1 MKSLSLSSKR
11 NLTVCIVTLIAIA
24 LIIYLVFK
32 PAQKPC
38 QNPPKPQIVVPIGG
52 GKSVSLTQE
61 QYQKLKQEGFKYKK
75 EGFYVS
81 PSEYIPN
88 VKTENEYTPML
99 SLYQPKEQSRVIPE
113 PVPAPAPEPVPAPAP
128 IMPSATGANGP
139 VEGYGNVFIDNFV
152 APTADPALEKYRE
165 ELTKMSP
172 FFLNNGQIAN
182 GQMI

>member
-11 NLTVCIVTLIAIA
+11 NLTICFVTLVAIA

-32 PAQKPC
+32 PSQKPC
-38 QNPPKPQIVVPIGG
+38 QRPPQNQIVVPIGG
-52 GKSVSLTQE
+52 GKSVALTQE

-88 VKTENEYTPML
+88 VRTENEYTPML
-99 SLYQPKEQSRVIPE
+99 SLYQPKEQSRVVPE
-113 PVPAPAPEPVPAPAP
+113 PVPAPTPAPV
-128 IMPSATGANGP
+128 MPSATGSNGP
-139 VEGYGNVFIDNFV
+139 VEGYGNVFIDNFI
-152 APTADPALEKYRE
+152 APTADPVAEKYRE
-165 ELTKMSP
+165 ELTKLSP

>member
-11 NLTVCIVTLIAIA
+11 NLTVCFVTLIAIA
-24 LIIYLVFK
+24 LIIYLVFNK
-32 PAQKPC
+32 PVEKPC
-38 QNPPKPQIVVPIGG
+38 KRYPQPQILVPIGD
-52 GKSVSLTQE
+52 GKSVALTTE

-81 PSEYIPN
+81 PNEYIPN
-88 VKTENEYTPML
+88 IRTENEYTPML

-113 PVPAPAPEPVPAPAP
+113 PTPVPV
-128 IMPSATGANGP
+128 MSKTTDTNGP
-139 VEGYGNVFIDNFV
+139 VEGYGNVFIDNFMT
-152 APTADPALEKYRE
+152 PTADPVADKYRE
-165 ELTKMSP
+165 ELTKSSP

>member
-32 PAQKPC
+32 PVQKPC
-38 QNPPKPQIVVPIGG
+38 QKPLQPQIVVPIGG
-52 GKSVSLTQE
+52 GKSVALTQE
-61 QYQKLKQEGFKYKK
+61 QYQKLKQEGF
-75 EGFYVS
+75 YVS
-81 PSEYIPN
+81 SSDYIPN

-113 PVPAPAPEPVPAPAP
+113 PAPTPV
-128 IMPSATGANGP
+128 MPNATGSNGP
-139 VEGYGNVFIDNFV
+139 VEGYGNVFIDNFA
-152 APTADPALEKYRE
+152 APTVDPVAEKYRE